1 MDGRCN
7 SAYHKGNTKHIK
19 QESDKLDKIN
29 LTINTLFAGVGMQE
43 KGIENTILFN
53 PEVVSV
59 SEIDKEAI
67 VSYAAIHCGL
77 TPELIS
83 NSPDY
88 PSNDEMA
95 EHLTKINLGYNPE
108 KNKCYDWY
116 KLSRK
121 KSGEIRKYWL
131 ACKLAN
137 NIGDINKV
145 KSLSY
150 ADLWTCSFP
159 CTDISVAGQMKGLS
173 PDSGT
178 RSSLLWENIRLLK
191 LAKENNNLPKYILI
205 ENVKNLVSKKY
216 IKDFN
221 NLLEVL
227 DELGFNSYWKVLNA
241 KDCGV
246 PQNRERVFVIS
257 IRKDVDKGKFEF
269 PKPFDSGIRL
279 KDVLDKDVDEK
290 YYLSDDIQKRFKV
303 TDDIY
308 NANTA
313 QIPMDKSINE
323 TNFNL
328 ECSNCITARE
338 DRGVSNR
345 KSEGTAVLEL
355 TNNCIQAGNLTSGK
369 WDKIYESARR
379 YYSPDGIS
387 PTLHTC
393 GGGNTETKIIEP
405 TDNLSHAEWKQQMF
419 ERFVE
424 DCDGEVSGVIT
435 NQSQTFGYRPP
446 MKGYSKCIRA
456 EANDTGIVE
465 PINTKPDGTCRTI
478 KAQYAKT
485 SKANF
490 KYSGTY
496 GATGV
501 SCSDRIRK
509 LTPNECW
516 KLMGLTTEDFR
527 KAKTIGTSDSQ
538 LYKQAGN
545 GLVTNCVQLIF
556 EHLYKA
562 QYDNTYIC
570 TDENFQIPPTK

>member
-1 MDGRCN
+1 M
-7 SAYHKGNTKHIK
+7 IK
-19 QESDKLDKIN
+19 QESNKLDKIN

-53 PEVVSV
+53 PKVVSV

-83 NSPDY
+83 NYPDY

-95 EHLTKINLGYNPE
+95 EHLIKINLGYNPE

-257 IRKDVDKGKFEF
+257 IRKDIDKGKFEF
-269 PKPFDSGIRL
+269 PKPFSTGIRL

-290 YYLSDDIQKRFKV
+290 YYLSDNIQKRFKV
-303 TDDIY
+303 TDEIY

-355 TNNCIQAGNLTSGK
+355 TNNCIQAGNLTGGK

-393 GGGNTETKIIEP
+393 GGGNIETK
-405 TDNLSHAEWKQQMF
+405 
-419 ERFVE
+419 
-424 DCDGEVSGVIT
+424 
-435 NQSQTFGYRPP
+435 
-446 MKGYSKCIRA
+446 
-456 EANDTGIVE
+456 IVE

-490 KYSGTY
+490 EYSGTY
-496 GATGV
+496 GATDV
-501 SCSDRIRK
+501 SCSGRIRK
-509 LTPNECW
+509 LTPSECW
-516 KLMGLTTEDFR
+516 KLMGLTAEDFG
-527 KAKTIGTSDSQ
+527 KAKAMGTSDSQ

-562 QYDNTYIC
+562 QYDDTYIC
-570 TDENFQIPPTK
+570 TDENFQTPQKPLAAGIS